1 MVCKAWYTCKLLQ
14 SKHNRGPSK
23 AGYSPL
29 VSKTNDNYIKSKF
42 LYSYIRNWCPV
53 INTYKYLKRTDH
65 LMVAQLNLLSIHG
78 TVLQYD
84 LSFRI
89 LDIRISFVYKNM
101 FLGPA
106 GINFAV
112 LHTSL

>member
-1 MVCKAWYTCKLLQ
+1 MSKRGIHVNYCRASTIEDRQRLVIALLCQKPTIITLNLSFYT
-14 SKHNRGPSK
+14 
-23 AGYSPL
+23 AIY
-29 VSKTNDNYIKSKF
+29 D
-42 LYSYIRNWCPV
+42 
-53 INTYKYLKRTDH
+53 KYLKRTDH
-65 LMVAQLNLLSIHG
+65 LIVAQLNLLSIHG